1 MPKAAF
7 IALSPVDQ
15 PEAPGYFA
23 HDADFNRRERASLD
37 DSLAGSLRPLRV
49 DQVLAASAEGAQLL
63 DVREA
68 DPFAAAHLDG
78 AINVGL
84 DGQYSIWAGTALA
97 SDRPIVIVA
106 EPGSENE
113 AAVRLG
119 RIGFDSLA
127 GYLDGGMAALA
138 DHEQWVA
145 RFDRYAPET
154 LRERLAQADT
164 NADPPL
170 LLDVRN
176 AAELA
181 DGRIETSTH
190 IPLNE
195 LQRRLSEVPRAREIM
210 VYCAGG
216 YRSVIAASLL
226 QREGF
231 QRVSDL
237 AGGYAAWSL

>member
-1 MPKAAF
+1 M
-7 IALSPVDQ
+7 
-15 PEAPGYFA
+15 
-23 HDADFNRRERASLD
+23 
-37 DSLAGSLRPLRV
+37 
-49 DQVLAASAEGAQLL
+49 
-63 DVREA
+63 
-68 DPFAAAHLDG
+68 
-78 AINVGL
+78 
-84 DGQYSIWAGTALA
+84 A

-138 DHEQWVA
+138 DHEQWGA

-170 LLDVRN
+170 FLDVRN

-190 IPLNE
+190 IAQRVATTPVGGPASTRDHGL
-195 LQRRLSEVPRAREIM
+195 LRRRLSIRDR
-210 VYCAGG
+210 G
-216 YRSVIAASLL
+216 
-226 QREGF
+226 
-231 QRVSDL
+231 
-237 AGGYAAWSL
+237 